1 MKSSD
6 DAGALRR
13 LVRLI
18 IYLLIIG
25 VVLFVSYGGVD
36 WIMGWVYMVV
46 TAVSTGIIIFN
57 IGEDLLRERRGK
69 KTGVK
74 KWDIPLAVFVG
85 RLGPLILLVVAG
97 LDKRFGW
104 SPEIPL
110 YVIIAALFVFIFGR
124 CIAFSAMMANKFFS
138 SVVRIQED
146 RGHGVVSSGPYR
158 YVRHPGYTAIILYSA
173 SAAIVLES
181 LWALIPAGLI
191 LIVTIIRTALED
203 RTLRAELEGYA
214 DYAGRVR
221 YRLIPLVW

>member
-1 MKSSD
+1 MKSKD
-6 DAGALRR
+6 DVSVLRR
-13 LVRLI
+13 LIRLV
-18 IYLLIIG
+18 IYMLVVG

-36 WIMGWVYMVV
+36 WVMGWVYMA
-46 TAVSTGIIIFN
+46 TTFVSTGIIIFK

-74 KWDIPLAVFVG
+74 RWDIPLAVFIG

-104 SPEIPL
+104 SPGIPL
-110 YVIIAALFVFIFGR
+110 YVIVAALLVFIFGR
-124 CIAFSAMMANKFFS
+124 YIAFSAMMANKFFS

-158 YVRHPGYTAIILYSA
+158 YVRHPGYTAIILYSV

-221 YRLIPLVW
+221 YRLIPFVW